1 MKCVCS
7 MFSSV
12 WCAIAHLHIFVCF
25 CKMANYNFIDM
36 FKTFLSFCYFAI
48 KTSKMV
54 FTVYWQK
61 ATEEKSFK
69 NIKSKNMRL
78 WVHLNFGQNAHVR
91 ALCTSVYS
99 WKLKCVVVYA
109 CVRCNSLSVFS
120 SSKSSLLLS
129 SPFCLFS
136 SLFNF
141 WNLKISSTSFPL
153 STKVLKYFKHLWFFF
168 SFSLKEIP
176 CFLKLLSKHSDS
188 TTFFWCS
195 SFSHSHLRN
204 NLIVT
209 NQILPEAPYCF

>member
-1 MKCVCS
+1 MTGLRLFYF
-7 MFSSV
+7 FSG
-12 WCAIAHLHIFVCF
+12 LL
-25 CKMANYNFIDM
+25 
-36 FKTFLSFCYFAI
+36 LSFHQ
-48 KTSKMV
+48 KTLIDKKQ
-54 FTVYWQK
+54 QK
-61 ATEEKSFK
+61 KTFK
-69 NIKSKNMRL
+69 NIKIKSM
-78 WVHLNFGQNAHVR
+78 WVWLHLNFGHNAHVR
-91 ALCTSVYS
+91 AMCLEPKIEMCG
-99 WKLKCVVVYA
+99 CA
-109 CVRCNSLSVFS
+109 CNSLSVFS